1 MIFNVLGKEHSLP
14 SFNGL
19 LISLINTIVTVG
31 KKKINKYSIIKFI
44 NNLIRSIQL
53 FYNKRKTF

>member
-1 MIFNVLGKEHSLP
+1 MIFNVFGKEHSLP

-53 FYNKRKTF
+53 FYNKRRTF